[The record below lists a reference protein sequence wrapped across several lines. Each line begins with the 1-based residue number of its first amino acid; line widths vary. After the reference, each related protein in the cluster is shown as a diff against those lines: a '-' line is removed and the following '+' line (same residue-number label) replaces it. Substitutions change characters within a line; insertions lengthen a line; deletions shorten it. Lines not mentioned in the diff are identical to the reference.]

1 MLKRLVFTILVVP
14 LSFLSIIIGVIRWI
28 LYGGEDQI
36 FYFINY
42 IERKLQIE
50 SNERNNNQ

>member
-42 IERKLQIE
+42 IERKLQI
-50 SNERNNNQ
+50 